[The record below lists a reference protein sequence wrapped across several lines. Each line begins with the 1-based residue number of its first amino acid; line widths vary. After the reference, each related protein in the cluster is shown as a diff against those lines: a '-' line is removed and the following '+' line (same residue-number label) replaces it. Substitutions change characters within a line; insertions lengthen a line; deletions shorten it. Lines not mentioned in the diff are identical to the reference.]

1 MGFLGTRAGPFSDL
15 TLIISIVGFIILCL
29 SVLYAKRGNLLNHFK
44 MTRLAVL
51 LLVMVF
57 IWMGPRFIG
66 SFHIIISRIT
76 VLPSLVLLFHVVIG
90 TPALLSGIFLAFDRL
105 INKTRYPMRIVFL
118 LWILALFFGI
128 CTYIIRYILIPFP
141 LR

>member
-15 TLIISIVGFIILCL
+15 TLIISIAGFIILCF

-44 MTRLAVL
+44 MTRLAVF
-51 LLVMVF
+51 LLVIVF

-66 SFHIIISRIT
+66 SLHIMISRIT
-76 VLPSLVLLFHVVIG
+76 TLSSLVMLFHVGIG
-90 TPALLSGIFLAFDRL
+90 TSALLSGIFLAFDRL

-118 LWILALFFGI
+118 LWILALFLGI
-128 CTYIIRYILIPFP
+128 CIYVTRYILIPFP